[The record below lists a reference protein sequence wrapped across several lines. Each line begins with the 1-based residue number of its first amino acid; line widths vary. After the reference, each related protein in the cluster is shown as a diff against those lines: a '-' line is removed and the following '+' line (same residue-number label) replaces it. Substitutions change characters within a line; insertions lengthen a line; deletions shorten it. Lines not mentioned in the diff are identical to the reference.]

1 MTRRE
6 AITNAAA
13 LAGIGIS
20 IPLLSISLGS
30 CKTEPVDQLDVLAP
44 KQAAILKSI
53 SATLLPK
60 GETLGAEDVE
70 INKVVDVLLRDCAE
84 SEDKTNVLS
93 LLDHL
98 STQVGSDGDMNALL
112 KGIESEVYGGG
123 NDVTEHKAYKGLKGM
138 ILFAFFT
145 SEPVMESMLDYHAVP
160 TKYVGCTEVTEDT
173 RVYVDLNV

>member
-20 IPLLSISLGS
+20 IPLLSLSLTA
-30 CKTEPVDQLDVLAP
+30 CKTEPVNKLDVLSPA
-44 KQAAILKSI
+44 QADLLQSI

-60 GETLGAEDVE
+60 GKTLGAEDVP
-70 INKVVDVLLRDCAE
+70 INKVVDVLLRDCATT
-84 SEDKTNVLS
+84 EDKNNVTA

-98 STQVGSDGDMNALL
+98 STQVATDGDMTALL
-112 KGIESEVYGGG
+112 KEVESKVYSG
-123 NDVTEHKAYKGLKGM
+123 DAAPELKAYGRLKGM

-145 SEPVMESMLDYHAVP
+145 SEPVMESMLDYNAVP
-160 TKYVGCTEVTEDT
+160 TKYVGCTDVTEDT